1 VKDSPQNRGCWGSTE
16 LAIVVPKR
24 SWLEISL
31 WKTGKDRKKEEGATK
46 KEMVFK
52 QPSSTAEIR

>member
-1 VKDSPQNRGCWGSTE
+1 
-16 LAIVVPKR
+16 LAIVVPRR

-31 WKTGKDRKKEEGATK
+31 WKTGKDRKKEKEQRKK
-46 KEMVFK
+46 KEKRERVSK

>member
-1 VKDSPQNRGCWGSTE
+1 LT
-16 LAIVVPKR
+16 IVVPRR

-31 WKTGKDRKKEEGATK
+31 WKTGKGRQEERKRSKETK
-46 KEMVFK
+46 RESK

>member
-1 VKDSPQNRGCWGSTE
+1 

-31 WKTGKDRKKEEGATK
+31 WKTGKDRKKEEKEEGATK

>member
-1 VKDSPQNRGCWGSTE
+1 
-16 LAIVVPKR
+16 LAIVVPRR

-31 WKTGKDRKKEEGATK
+31 GKTGKGRKKERGAK
-46 KEMVFK
+46 KRREMVFK

>member
-1 VKDSPQNRGCWGSTE
+1 LT
-16 LAIVVPKR
+16 IVVPRR

-31 WKTGKDRKKEEGATK
+31 WKTGKGRKKERGANK
-46 KEMVFK
+46 EERREMVFK

>member
-1 VKDSPQNRGCWGSTE
+1 M
-16 LAIVVPKR
+16 R

-31 WKTGKDRKKEEGATK
+31 WKAEKGRKKRKRSKEEAR
-46 KEMVFK
+46 KEERWVSK

>member
-1 VKDSPQNRGCWGSTE
+1 
-16 LAIVVPKR
+16 LAIVVPGR

-31 WKTGKDRKKEEGATK
+31 WKTGKDRKKEKEHTRKERERK
-46 KEMVFK
+46 KERKKERREMVSK